1 MERKCIVILFSADW
15 SKYPTAI
22 IDYET
27 KNKSFVRQASVYRL
41 MGIENHAFLLAL
53 INPRLQGIDPHDPN
67 LTMDQ
72 QIEIAIEC
80 KINPWYFF
88 REVARAPGM
97 AGGDSISLQANR
109 ANISLFWC
117 FFNHVMYMLIQPR
130 QTGKSFN
137 TDTLM
142 SLLLNVICKD
152 TQINLLTKDDTL
164 RRANIQRIKDI
175 MSELPPYLHQ
185 RSKADS
191 NNGEE
196 ITINSRNNKYMAHVP
211 QSSKKAALKIGRGL
225 SSPIF
230 HVDEPPFQPNIGIA
244 LPAALAAGGAAIDRA
259 KAAGAP
265 YGTILTTTAGKRD
278 DPDGKFIY
286 LMLMDSAIWTEK
298 FLDAAD
304 ADELE
309 QMVRRNSRAGAMRVN
324 GTFNHR
330 QLGKDDLWLK
340 QKLEESIQSGEE
352 ANRDFF
358 NIWTAGNQTNPLSIA
373 ILERISASKADPL
386 HIEISY
392 PHGYVTRWYVEQ
404 KDLYQR
410 MQNGRFIMALDPS
423 EAGGGDD
430 IGLTMIDIETL
441 EVVCAG
447 VYNETNLI
455 NFAEWICS
463 ILVTFDNVTCI
474 IENRSTGGMIIDY
487 LLLMLPSKGID
498 PFTRLYNKVVQESDV
513 SPERFAE
520 IKVPLGRRNQD
531 IYVRYKRLFGFVT
544 SGSGLTSR
552 GELYSTTLQNAAK
565 RSCDKIKDRS
575 LIDQINGLVT
585 KNGRVDHEDGEH
597 DDMVI
602 AWLLCHWLLTL
613 GKNLAFYGI
622 DIRKVGSN
630 LSERLQNASPLEI
643 MRMQDQQDIRRRIEK
658 IYEQLTNE
666 QDDFL
671 AIKLEQELRL
681 LDKKIILE
689 SNEIYSVDEVIRQAR
704 ETKRN
709 KRLNKNLNFVKT

>member
-1 MERKCIVILFSADW
+1 MILYANDFNS
-15 SKYPTAI
+15 YPTAI

-27 KNKSFVRQASVYRL
+27 KNKSFVRQSAVYRM
-41 MGIENHAFLLAL
+41 MGVKNHAFLLAL
-53 INPRLQGIDPHDPN
+53 INPELQGVDPHDPN
-67 LTMDQ
+67 LTLEQ
-72 QIEIAIEC
+72 QMAIAIEC

-97 AGGDSISLQANR
+97 AGCPAVPLQANR

-117 FFNHVMYMLIQPR
+117 FFNHVMYILIQPR

-142 SLLLNVICKD
+142 TLLLNVMCED

-175 MSELPPYLHQ
+175 MAELPPYLQQ
-185 RSKADS
+185 RGKDDS

-196 ITINSRNNKYMAHVP
+196 ITINSRRNRYLTHVP
-211 QSSKKAALKIGRGL
+211 QSSKKAALKVGRGL
-225 SSPIF
+225 TSPIF
-230 HVDEPPFQPNIGIA
+230 HVDEPPFQPNIGIS

-278 DPDGKFIY
+278 DPDGKFVY

-298 FLDAAD
+298 FFDAEGPE
-304 ADELE
+304 ELK
-309 QMVRRNSRAGAMRVN
+309 QMIRHNSRAGALRIN

-330 QLGKDDLWLK
+330 QLGKDDIWLK
-340 QKLEESIQSGEE
+340 QKLEESVQTGEE

-358 NIWTAGNQTNPLSIA
+358 NIWTAGSQSNPLPIT
-373 ILERISASKADPL
+373 ILERITASKTDPL
-386 HIEISY
+386 HIEISQ

-404 KDLYQR
+404 KDLYHR
-410 MQNGRFIMALDPS
+410 MKNGKYILALDPS

-430 IGLTMIDIETL
+430 IGLVIIDVETL

-455 NFAEWICS
+455 NFAEWICN
-463 ILVTFDNVTCI
+463 ILQTFENVTCI
-474 IENRSTGGMIIDY
+474 IENRSTGGMILDY
-487 LLLMLPSKGID
+487 LLLMLPSRGID
-498 PFTRLYNKVVQESDV
+498 PFARLYNKVVQESDV
-513 SPERFAE
+513 NPERFNE

-531 IYVRYKRLFGFVT
+531 IYVRYKRLFGFAT
-544 SGSGLTSR
+544 SGSGLNSR
-552 GELYSTTLQNAAK
+552 SELYSTTLQNAAK
-565 RSCDKIKDRS
+565 RSCDKIKDKT

-585 KNGRVDHEDGEH
+585 KNGRVDHEEGEH
-597 DDMVI
+597 DDIVI

-613 GKNLAFYGI
+613 GKNLAWYGI

-630 LSERLQNASPLEI
+630 IIEKIKNASPEEFR
-643 MRMQDQQDIRRRIEK
+643 RMTEQRLIRERIDQ
-658 IYEQLTNE
+658 IYELLVNE
-666 QDDFL
+666 QDEFIV
-671 AIKLEQELRL
+671 IKLEQELRL
-681 LDKKIILE
+681 LDKRIILE
-689 SNEIYSVDEVIRQAR
+689 ANDIWSVDEVIRMAR
-704 ETKRN
+704 DAKRN
-709 KRLNKNLNFVKT
+709 KKLKKNIQFAHS

>member
-1 MERKCIVILFSADW
+1 MILFLEDW
-15 SKYPTAI
+15 QKYPTAI
-22 IDYET
+22 VDYET
-27 KNKSFVRQASVYRL
+27 SNKSFVRQASVYRL

-53 INPRLQGIDPHDPN
+53 INPRLQGVDPHDPN
-67 LTMDQ
+67 LTLEQ
-72 QIEIAIEC
+72 QMEIAIEC
-80 KINPWYFF
+80 RINPWYFF

-97 AGGDSISLQANR
+97 AGSDPVPLQANR
-109 ANISLFWC
+109 ANISLFWS
-117 FFNHVMYMLIQPR
+117 FFNHVMYILIQPR

-142 SLLLNVICKD
+142 SLLMNVVCTD

-175 MSELPPYLHQ
+175 MSELPPYLQQ
-185 RSKADS
+185 RSRDDA

-196 ITINSRNNKYMAHVP
+196 ITIKSLGNKYLTHVP
-211 QSSKKAALKIGRGL
+211 QSSKKRALNMGRGL
-225 SSPIF
+225 TSPIF
-230 HVDEPPFQPNIGIA
+230 HIDEPPFQPNIGIA

-259 KAAGAP
+259 KSSGAP

-298 FLDAAD
+298 FLDAAGPE
-304 ADELE
+304 ELE
-309 QMVRRNSRAGAMRVN
+309 QMVRRNSRAGAFRIN

-340 QKLEESIQSGEE
+340 QKLEESINTGEE

-358 NIWTAGNQTNPLSIA
+358 NIWTAGSQSNPLSIA
-373 ILERISASKADPL
+373 ILERITASKGDPL
-386 HIEISY
+386 HVEISY

-404 KDLYQR
+404 KDLYHR
-410 MQNGRFIMALDPS
+410 MKTGKFIMALDPS

-430 IGLTMIDIETL
+430 IGLVMIDIETL
-441 EVVCAG
+441 EVICAG

-463 ILVTFDNVTCI
+463 ILETFENVTCI
-474 IENRSTGGMIIDY
+474 IENRSTGGMILDY
-487 LLLMLPSKGID
+487 LLLMLPSRGID
-498 PFTRLYNKVVQESDV
+498 PFTRLYNKVVQECDV
-513 SPERFAE
+513 NPERFNE

-531 IYVRYKRLFGFVT
+531 IYVRYKRLFGFAT
-544 SGSGLTSR
+544 SGSGMNSR

-565 RSCDKIKDRS
+565 RSCDKIKDKS

-602 AWLLCHWLLTL
+602 AWLLCHWLLTM

-630 LSERLQNASPLEI
+630 LIERVKNASPEEL
-643 MRMQDQQDIRRRIEK
+643 RKMQEQQFIRQRIDQ
-658 IYEQLTNE
+658 IYEQLVSE
-666 QDDFL
+666 QDEFL

-681 LDKKIILE
+681 LDKRIILE
-689 SNEIYSVDEVIRQAR
+689 ANDVWSVDEVIRMTR
-704 ETKRN
+704 EAKRN
-709 KRLNKNLNFVKT
+709 KRLKKNLNFVPA